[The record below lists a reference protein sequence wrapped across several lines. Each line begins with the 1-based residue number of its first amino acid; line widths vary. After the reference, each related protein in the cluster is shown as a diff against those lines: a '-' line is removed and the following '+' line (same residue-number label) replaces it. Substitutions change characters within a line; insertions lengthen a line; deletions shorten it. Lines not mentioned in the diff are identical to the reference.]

1 MAFYYI
7 STLKLTI
14 LQTDRRW
21 NQLAIYNEV
30 LAGVEE
36 TTPPVIRSALEY
48 QPQIMS
54 SNPVPYSH

>member
-7 STLKLTI
+7 STLKFTI

-48 QPQIMS
+48 QPQVEFES
-54 SNPVPYSH
+54 GSL